1 MTTARSTSLIAA
13 AAALSLALLPG
24 EAQAQAD
31 DGTFLPWLG
40 CWEAIAVEP
49 GAGFGEATP
58 ILCVRENADG
68 EGIVVATLAGGEVR
82 AERELR
88 ADGELTAVAEGG
100 CEGWE
105 SVAWSGDG
113 HRLYLSSQSTC
124 EAGQIRTTSGVMA
137 LTSATEWL
145 EVQAVDAGADHVPVR
160 ARRYRL
166 VSAPSWAPAEV
177 LPRTENRMLAI
188 ETARAVASAPLG
200 VREVEEAVRFVM
212 PEVVQG
218 LLVEG
223 KTAFDLDA
231 RTLVRLADA
240 GVNEDVLDVM
250 VALDNPD
257 VFELSTEDH
266 TPEMLPQVAQG
277 YAYYDRFGLD
287 RYGRYAGW
295 DMRYGYD
302 PFMRYGYDPYRY
314 GTGGYGIGGYGYD
327 RYGNWYGRGGYGG
340 GPIIIIERPGD
351 NADGSVYQG
360 PRRIR
365 AVKGQG
371 YTADRGSSSAGSSS
385 VSRPASSVGS
395 GSASA
400 GSGTSSTGRK
410 AKPKPKTGG
419 GGGGV

>member
-1 MTTARSTSLIAA
+1 
-13 AAALSLALLPG
+13 
-24 EAQAQAD
+24 
-31 DGTFLPWLG
+31 
-40 CWEAIAVEP
+40 
-49 GAGFGEATP
+49 
-58 ILCVRENADG
+58 
-68 EGIVVATLAGGEVR
+68 
-82 AERELR
+82 
-88 ADGELTAVAEGG
+88 
-100 CEGWE
+100 
-105 SVAWSGDG
+105 VAWSGDG

-124 EAGQIRTTSGVMA
+124 EAGQTRTTSGVMA
-137 LTSATEWL
+137 LTSANEWI

-166 VSAPSWAPAEV
+166 VSAPSWAPAGV
-177 LPRTENRMLAI
+177 LPPTAGRMLAI

-200 VREVEEAVRFVM
+200 IREVEEAVRFVM

-223 KTAFDLDA
+223 ETAFDLDA
-231 RTLVRLADA
+231 GTLVRLADA

-277 YAYYDRFGLD
+277 YGYYDPFGLD

-314 GTGGYGIGGYGYD
+314 GSGGYGSGGYGYD

-351 NADGSVYQG
+351 TDVGGAVAG
-360 PRRIR
+360 PRHIR

-371 YTADRGSSSAGSSS
+371 YTAGRGSSSAESGS
-385 VSRPASSVGS
+385 VRRPASTVSTGATSSGGS
-395 GSASA
+395 
-400 GSGTSSTGRK
+400 SGTASTGRR
-410 AKPKPKTGG
+410 AKVKPKTGG
-419 GGGGV
+419 GGGGI